1 MPDRDTVTNMDL
13 YKCKQLIR
21 ELNAKELQRKWKK
34 FLKEQ
39 EKHGH
44 KKVAGNVKKGSKEVD
59 SRAAFDR
66 VGIL

>member
-1 MPDRDTVTNMDL
+1 MPDREVITNMDL
-13 YKCKQLIR
+13 YKCKRLIR

-44 KKVAGNVKKGSKEVD
+44 KTITGDAE
-59 SRAAFDR
+59 A
-66 VGIL
+66 